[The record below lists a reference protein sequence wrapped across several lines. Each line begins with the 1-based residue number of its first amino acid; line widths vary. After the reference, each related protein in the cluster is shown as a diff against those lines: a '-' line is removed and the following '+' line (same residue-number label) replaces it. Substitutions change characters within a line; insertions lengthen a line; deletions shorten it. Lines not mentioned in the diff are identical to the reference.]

1 MTFWDKVIE
10 FNKNLYY
17 KWKLP
22 EKFSVLNPYLDNPE
36 TIIVMQEFYKKYY
49 NPWIITPSETFS
61 SELSSNN
68 ISIDLFAITAP

>member
-10 FNKNLYY
+10 FNKNLNY

-36 TIIVMQEFYKKYY
+36 TLVVITTIIKKE
-49 NPWIITPSETFS
+49 N
-61 SELSSNN
+61 L
-68 ISIDLFAITAP
+68 